1 MATQPSAQEPD
12 HSATSESDAADS
24 IDDQAADRADVQA
37 RFRAALE
44 RKRSRSAAGARGT
57 LDDPK
62 MHATHGAAGGRR
74 VFRRKSG

>member
-12 HSATSESDAADS
+12 HSAASEPDAADR
-24 IDDQAADRADVQA
+24 AADGADVQA

-44 RKRSRSAAGARGT
+44 RKRSRSAAGASGAQ
-57 LDDPK
+57 DDPK